1 MNVIKASVLG
11 FCFGVRRAVDVA
23 EAVVSD
29 EENKGKK
36 IFSLG
41 PLIHN
46 PVVLEELEQKGVHVI
61 NSSERNSE
69 LKNSLV
75 IVRAHGTTP
84 DVMKEL
90 SANGARVLDA
100 TCPRVH
106 ASQKLAQKW
115 SAEGYTVII
124 AGDKNHGEVTGISG
138 YAENNAIVV
147 QSVEEA
153 ESIVIPEKAILIAQT
168 TFSPKE
174 FASICEELKCKSNK
188 SGSKLEVFNT
198 ICNATKQRQDALKEV
213 AVNADAIIV
222 IGGKSS
228 ANTRRLWETSLT
240 YCKNSFLIENAS
252 QIPDEIKNF
261 ETVAITAGAS
271 TPDSVINEVVQNLQ
285 NL

>member
-23 EAVVSD
+23 EEVVSSD
-29 EENKGKK
+29 ENKNKK

-46 PVVLEELEQKGVHVI
+46 PVVLDELEKKGVHVI
-61 NSSERNSE
+61 DPANWKDAPED
-69 LKNSLV
+69 SLV

-84 DVMKEL
+84 GVMNEL
-90 SANGARVLDA
+90 AAKGSRILDA

-106 ASQKLAQKW
+106 ASQLLAQKW
-115 SAEGYTVII
+115 SAQGYTVII

-138 YAENNAIVV
+138 YAENNAVV
-147 QSVEEA
+147 IQNLEDA
-153 ESIVIPEKAILIAQT
+153 KALPIPEKAILLAQT

-174 FASICEELKCKSNK
+174 FARICEEIQTKSKNT
-188 SGSKLEVFNT
+188 GSKLEVFNT
-198 ICNATKQRQDALKEV
+198 ICNATMQRQDALKEV
-213 AVNADAIIV
+213 AVKADAIIV

-228 ANTRRLWETSLT
+228 ANTRRLWETALT
-240 YCKNSFLIENAS
+240 YCSNSYLIENAS
-252 QIPDEIKNF
+252 QIPSEITNF

>member
-23 EAVVSD
+23 EEVVSSD
-29 EENKGKK
+29 ENKNKK

-46 PVVLEELEQKGVHVI
+46 PVVLDELEKKGVHVI
-61 NSSERNSE
+61 DPANWKDAPED
-69 LKNSLV
+69 SLV

-84 DVMKEL
+84 GVMNEL
-90 SANGARVLDA
+90 AAKGSRILDA

-106 ASQKLAQKW
+106 ASQLLAQKW
-115 SAEGYTVII
+115 SAQGYTVII

-138 YAENNAIVV
+138 YAENNAVV
-147 QSVEEA
+147 IQNLEDA
-153 ESIVIPEKAILIAQT
+153 KALPIPEKAILLAQT

-174 FASICEELKCKSNK
+174 FARICEEIQTKSKNT
-188 SGSKLEVFNT
+188 GSKLEVFNT
-198 ICNATKQRQDALKEV
+198 ICNATMQRQDALKEV
-213 AVNADAIIV
+213 AVKADAIIV

-228 ANTRRLWETSLT
+228 ANTRRLWETALT
-240 YCKNSFLIENAS
+240 YCSNSYLIENAS
-252 QIPDEIKNF
+252 QIPSEIKNF

>member
-23 EAVVSD
+23 EEVVSSD
-29 EENKGKK
+29 ENKNKK

-46 PVVLEELEQKGVHVI
+46 PVVLDELEKKGVHVI
-61 NSSERNSE
+61 DPANWKDAPED
-69 LKNSLV
+69 SLV

-84 DVMKEL
+84 GVMNEL
-90 SANGARVLDA
+90 AAKGSRILDA

-106 ASQKLAQKW
+106 ASQLLAQKW
-115 SAEGYTVII
+115 SAQGYTVII

-138 YAENNAIVV
+138 YAENNAVV
-147 QSVEEA
+147 IQNLEDAEA
-153 ESIVIPEKAILIAQT
+153 LPIPEKAILLAQT

-174 FASICEELKCKSNK
+174 FARICEEIQTKSKNT
-188 SGSKLEVFNT
+188 GSKLEVFNT
-198 ICNATKQRQDALKEV
+198 ICNATMQRQDALKEV
-213 AVNADAIIV
+213 AVKADAIIV

-228 ANTRRLWETSLT
+228 ANTRRLWETALT
-240 YCKNSFLIENAS
+240 YCSNSYLIENAS
-252 QIPDEIKNF
+252 QIPSEIKNF